1 MFPEKVN
8 VEKGLNTISFSSA
21 RREKE
26 EIPAIEFIKLSLDAA
41 KLSVDYLLSSSEKPD
56 GYLVTAKANSSD
68 PADKGEQTSDSLSIG
83 ASQPQADPVD
93 QEKIEETQDFKNNPN
108 SGGDVAINKK
118 KQTIEVIEDKHHIV
132 FEFEVEASGSYFLGL
147 FAAASSYPDGNYSSF
162 DVFVNG
168 TKTSEQ
174 VKFTKGG
181 YQAIE
186 LSERVNVEKGINTIS
201 FTSGKE
207 YADYVEIPTVD
218 LIRLSS
224 DAGGAE
230 VLSKQYDDNLAA
242 LQANFSDPTDKGKQ
256 TGDSLS
262 VESSQLQADPEKEY
276 LSAIKSD
283 GGIPDVYRVSLLVVE
298 SGRIKDG
305 EGLYL
310 HDTEARVEAVPD
322 YGYRFVMWRNAAGDN
337 ISVANPYKF
346 VVKEDTEL
354 TAVFQRND
362 KETGDEIKSAGSTS
376 TDAILAGTFRV
387 YGYAGGITVE
397 AFGQGVGF
405 ADVYTLSGRLIAKR
419 TVSGRTD
426 IAVPAGVY
434 AVNVGGVVY
443 KIQVK

>member
-1 MFPEKVN
+1 MISYAGMVTQEAAVQASVRVVLQSDTRNLDEVIVVAYGTTKKSSFAGAATADDAKVTGDKSYTTFEFEAKASGSYYLGVCASPLLYPDGNYSLFDVFVNGTKTSEQVTFTKGDWQVTVFPEKVN
-8 VEKGLNTISFSSA
+8 VEKGLNTISFPSA

-83 ASQPQADPVD
+83 ASQ
-93 QEKIEETQDFKNNPN
+93 
-108 SGGDVAINKK
+108 
-118 KQTIEVIEDKHHIV
+118 
-132 FEFEVEASGSYFLGL
+132 
-147 FAAASSYPDGNYSSF
+147 
-162 DVFVNG
+162 
-168 TKTSEQ
+168 
-174 VKFTKGG
+174 
-181 YQAIE
+181 
-186 LSERVNVEKGINTIS
+186 
-201 FTSGKE
+201 
-207 YADYVEIPTVD
+207 
-218 LIRLSS
+218 
-224 DAGGAE
+224 
-230 VLSKQYDDNLAA
+230 
-242 LQANFSDPTDKGKQ
+242 
-256 TGDSLS
+256 
-262 VESSQLQADPEKEY
+262 LQADPEKEY

-283 GGIPDVYRVSLLVVE
+283 DGIPDAYRVSLLVVE
-298 SGRIKDG
+298 SGRIKGG

-310 HDTEARVEAVPD
+310 HDTEAHVEAVPD

-362 KETGDEIKSAGSTS
+362 KEAGDEIKSAGSTS

-397 AFGQGVGF
+397 AFGQGIGF
-405 ADVYTLSGRLIAKR
+405 ASVYTLSGRLIAKR

-426 IAVPAGVY
+426 IAVPAGAY
-434 AVNVGGVVY
+434 AVNVGGAVY